1 MKFVEVCYNENGDSM
16 TLFMYLLM
24 TCIIVCLVFIWYIN
38 TYNKFQSYI
47 IRMNEAEANIDTILR
62 KRFDLLNKSI
72 SIIKANAEI
81 EEDILSNIVKL
92 RSRKLTN
99 FDLDRELYEAINEFN
114 HYKES
119 YPVLQTSESFV
130 KIDLGLNETETEIY
144 ACRKYY
150 NDIVT
155 DYNKIVRTFP
165 SNVVS
170 KICHLKE
177 KTYFDGKNMNDDILN
192 DFKL

>member
-81 EEDILSNIVKL
+81 EEDI
-92 RSRKLTN
+92 
-99 FDLDRELYEAINEFN
+99 
-114 HYKES
+114 
-119 YPVLQTSESFV
+119 
-130 KIDLGLNETETEIY
+130 
-144 ACRKYY
+144 
-150 NDIVT
+150 
-155 DYNKIVRTFP
+155 
-165 SNVVS
+165 
-170 KICHLKE
+170 
-177 KTYFDGKNMNDDILN
+177 
-192 DFKL
+192 